1 MSAGS
6 WAWRFPSTRR
16 KWCSRRATWN
26 GFALT
31 VLVIIAVVVFLVIG
45 KAVSASAADRQV
57 VKLEEGEAT
66 LDFELTPNAK

>member
-1 MSAGS
+1 M
-6 WAWRFPSTRR
+6 
-16 KWCSRRATWN
+16 
-26 GFALT
+26 
-31 VLVIIAVVVFLVIG
+31 LVIIAVVVFLVIG